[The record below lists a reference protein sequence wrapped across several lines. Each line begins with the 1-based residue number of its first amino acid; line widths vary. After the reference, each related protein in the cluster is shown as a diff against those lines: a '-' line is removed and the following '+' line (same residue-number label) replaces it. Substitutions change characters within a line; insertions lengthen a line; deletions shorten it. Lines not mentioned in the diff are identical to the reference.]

1 MAKNSCPSSSSS
13 AGRLRQ
19 EPSMAKNCWSSSS
32 LSSGRLR
39 QEPSKL
45 KSGTQ
50 VARELPP
57 SPQGT
62 TASTTPPFVRAGYDC
77 QNNTTVHGDA
87 QKPWGGHPSCDPAP
101 LTTSFGTVGQ
111 WERRHRAMV
120 ERTKG
125 RRPKKPT
132 VRHKGAATPK
142 KPTNERRN
150 SSKQLGGRGEG
161 TREPWRRGAT
171 VFCKLSRQLLV
182 RLNEHTLTAY

>member
-13 AGRLRQ
+13 ADRLRQ
-19 EPSMAKNCWSSSS
+19 DPSLTKNCWSSSS
-32 LSSGRLR
+32 LSSGRIR

-45 KSGTQ
+45 KSRTQ

-77 QNNTTVHGDA
+77 QNNTTVRRRPEA
-87 QKPWGGHPSCDPAP
+87 VSGHPSCAPAP

-125 RRPKKPT
+125 RRPKNRPA
-132 VRHKGAATPK
+132 KGGTLKATW
-142 KPTNERRN
+142 
-150 SSKQLGGRGEG
+150 GRGEG
-161 TREPWRRGAT
+161 TQEPWRRGAT
-171 VFCKLSRQLLV
+171 VFYKLSRQLLV
-182 RLNEHTLTAY
+182 RPNEHS